1 MHWGVF
7 LLEIIL
13 HQCKISRIYQELT
26 LSGVPHGSV
35 LGPLVFL
42 LYINDIHKSSS
53 VFNFYLFADD
63 TSMLYAN
70 KNLRELENKVNT
82 ELGNLWDWLKANKIS
97 LKIKKSNF
105 VIFFRVKNHLPFIPR
120 ISILDYE
127 MNSHK
132 PFEKKEYLEYVKYLR
147 RWSFLQTPYRTHI
160 GKISKCVG
168 VMAKLRHFVPRQTL
182 LSIF

>member
-13 HQCKISRIYQELT
+13 QQCKISRIYRELT

-42 LYINDIHKSSS
+42 LYINDIHESSS

-63 TSMLYAN
+63 TCMLHAN

-132 PFEKKEYLEYVKYLR
+132 PFEKKEYLEYVKYLGVYIDADPS
-147 RWSFLQTPYRTHI
+147 WKHHI
-160 GKISKCVG
+160 ELISEKSVNAL
-168 VMAKLRHFVPRQTL
+168 VLWQ
-182 LSIF
+182 S